1 MPNPSSTSHK
11 RPFQDITDRFISSPR
26 PKRKPKIP
34 SGALGE
40 KLRLR
45 VIETTKPFPSSLPP
59 SSPPLYSSSS
69 NGLPLLNSEDEVVQ
83 EVHDEP
89 FFGRDDFGSML
100 PSDENVDDDAE
111 NRPPENLSDPFGFFA
126 VERKLKAEREV
137 IPIAAQRA
145 SRFTDDKGRDDG
157 LVMPSTPHK
166 PTLGKRRLS
175 ATADVLSPVATSLG
189 SPSPV
194 KGVGTRHLNEES
206 DMNTSH
212 EILPVRP
219 QERDIDDDHA
229 PPRSKRARQSSETSL
244 PPRRSTRGQSK
255 PTAKEKKREV
265 ARPKKRVGTGPAKA
279 KIGAKSKGKGK
290 KKVVEDNDSDDD
302 PQEKFEAER
311 LARLEYFRKLDDYS
325 FEKENVYVV

>member
-1 MPNPSSTSHK
+1 MPNPGSASHK

-34 SGALGE
+34 GGALGE

-69 NGLPLLNSEDEVVQ
+69 HGLPLLNSEDEVAQ

-89 FFGRDDFGSML
+89 VFGRDDFGSML
-100 PSDENVDDDAE
+100 LSDEDGDEDAE
-111 NRPPENLSDPFGFFA
+111 NRPPETLSDPFGFFA

-145 SRFTDDKGRDDG
+145 SRLTDDKERDDG
-157 LVMPSTPHK
+157 LVMPPTPHK
-166 PTLGKRRLS
+166 PALGKRRLS
-175 ATADVLSPVATSLG
+175 ATADVLSPAATSLG
-189 SPSPV
+189 SPSPL
-194 KGVGTRHLNEES
+194 KGVGTHHSNEQS
-206 DMNTSH
+206 DMNTSY
-212 EILPVRP
+212 ETLL
-219 QERDIDDDHA
+219 QERDVDDDGDDA
-229 PPRSKRARQSSETSL
+229 PPKSKRARQSSETSL

-255 PTAKEKKREV
+255 PTAKEKEKKAVAKPKR
-265 ARPKKRVGTGPAKA
+265 ARAAPAKA
-279 KIGAKSKGKGK
+279 KVGATGKGKGK

-311 LARLEYFRKLDDYS
+311 QARLEYFRKLDDYS